1 MFNAGKYSYD
11 LIFLDIRMDDINGM
25 ELTKKIREGDK
36 NVLLVFVTLER
47 GFVMMKS
54 IRARKY
60 SIRARF

>member
-1 MFNAGKYSYD
+1 
-11 LIFLDIRMDDINGM
+11 MDDINGM
-25 ELTKKIREGDK
+25 ELAKKIREGDK

-54 IRARKY
+54 IRARKH